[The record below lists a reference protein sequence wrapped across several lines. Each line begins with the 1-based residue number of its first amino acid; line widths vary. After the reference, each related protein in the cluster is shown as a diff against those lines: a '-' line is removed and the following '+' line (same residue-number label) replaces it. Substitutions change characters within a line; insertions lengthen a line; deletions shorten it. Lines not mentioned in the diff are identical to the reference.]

1 MTVKTERKPGE
12 SFDEM
17 LKRFSRKVF
26 QSKVLVLAKKKRFYQ
41 PKKSELEIKQDA
53 TRKKDAGEKKKV
65 LEKMGITK
73 QFNRKK

>member
-26 QSKVLVLAKKKRFYQ
+26 QSKVLILAKKKRFYQ
-41 PKKSELEIKQDA
+41 PKKSELEIKQNA
-53 TRKKDAGEKKKV
+53 TRKKQAEDKKKI
-65 LEKMGITK
+65 LEKLGIT
-73 QFNRKK
+73 QFKKKR